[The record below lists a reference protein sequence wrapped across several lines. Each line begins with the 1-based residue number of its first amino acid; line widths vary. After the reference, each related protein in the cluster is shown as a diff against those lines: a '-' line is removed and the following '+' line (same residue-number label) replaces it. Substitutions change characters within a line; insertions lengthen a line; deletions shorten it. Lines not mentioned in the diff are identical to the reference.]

1 MYVYFLNQKTTE
13 MTVDTLKRVTFP
25 RNTKN
30 IIYIIYKK
38 KKTMIAHKLY
48 VQHIAKYYTIFFLL
62 LHKFPYYYL
71 SVTFYSAIHIIK

>member
-30 IIYIIYKK
+30 IIYIIYIKK
-38 KKTMIAHKLY
+38 KNNDCTQIVCSTH
-48 VQHIAKYYTIFFLL
+48 
-62 LHKFPYYYL
+62 
-71 SVTFYSAIHIIK
+71 S